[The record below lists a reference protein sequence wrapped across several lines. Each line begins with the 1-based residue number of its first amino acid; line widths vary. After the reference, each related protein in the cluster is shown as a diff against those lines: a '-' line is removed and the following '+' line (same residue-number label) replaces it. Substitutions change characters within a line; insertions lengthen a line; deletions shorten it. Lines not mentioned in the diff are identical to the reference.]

1 MTVTF
6 AQESLFYVE
15 NASANTHPLKR
26 KSHPRRLSR
35 KTLTW
40 PAPSR
45 SGRRAPRRRSSSKRQ
60 PAGVRECG
68 VDVVRA
74 RAFGDD
80 KRRREKA
87 LGARNPLSSN
97 QKPRAFSKGTAFSTY
112 REVRA
117 GRGAEVGDGLRLLL
131 EDTLDGRGLVA
142 DGHDGRGGVLVR
154 DTLDADAGVREA

>member
-1 MTVTF
+1 M
-6 AQESLFYVE
+6 
-15 NASANTHPLKR
+15 
-26 KSHPRRLSR
+26 
-35 KTLTW
+35 
-40 PAPSR
+40 
-45 SGRRAPRRRSSSKRQ
+45 
-60 PAGVRECG
+60 
-68 VDVVRA
+68 DVVRA

-142 DGHDGRGGVLVR
+142 DGHHGCGGVLVG
-154 DTLDADAGVREA
+154 DTLDANAGVREA